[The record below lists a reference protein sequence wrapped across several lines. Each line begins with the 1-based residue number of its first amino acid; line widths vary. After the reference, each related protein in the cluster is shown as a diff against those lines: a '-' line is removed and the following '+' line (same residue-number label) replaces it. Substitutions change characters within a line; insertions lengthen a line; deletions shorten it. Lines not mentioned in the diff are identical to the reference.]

1 MHSTTYAPLPAL
13 TGGVSGALRRIV
25 AGAHW
30 LRIAYAERR
39 RAARLQAEIAKLSEH
54 ALRDVGISREEL
66 LSYDAEAR
74 GIAEKTRLRVVD
86 ARGRQ
91 CSPGGQQPGGCPP
104 QPPG

>member
-1 MHSTTYAPLPAL
+1 MNSATYVLSPAPTA
-13 TGGVSGALRRIV
+13 GVSGALHRIV

-39 RAARLQAEIAKLSEH
+39 RAARARADLARLSDH
-54 ALRDVGISREEL
+54 ALRDLGISRDEL

-74 GIAEKTRLRVVD
+74 GIVEKTRLRVVD
-86 ARGRQ
+86 ARGRR
-91 CSPGGQQPGGCPP
+91 CSPRGQQPGGCPP

>member
-30 LRIAYAERR
+30 LRIAY
-39 RAARLQAEIAKLSEH
+39 
-54 ALRDVGISREEL
+54 VGISREEL